1 VILTLVVSLGSP
13 VLALGGVLL
22 GLWLGQRRWKVEQIQ
37 KDRSTYD
44 NNLRAT
50 YLELWDI
57 VEDAHI
63 KMRNSTVG
71 LSAEEFGGHIAD
83 VNNFMIRKG
92 LYIERKDRYLVLE
105 YLFWTNEF
113 LRRVVSS
120 DEGRAY
126 VAISLANDELP
137 SMVEELEL
145 ISQKADQLRSS
156 LRTRIRL
163 VIGAPS
169 SNGWNPA
176 ERPSAQLISQM
187 QELAASVQSGR
198 EARRQPILRPPDD
211 STPPEGH
218 PWGDSDDWI

>member
-1 VILTLVVSLGSP
+1 MALTLVLSLASP
-13 VLALGGVLL
+13 VLALGGVVL
-22 GLWLGQRRWKVEQIQ
+22 GLWLGQRRWKAEQVQ
-37 KDRSTYD
+37 KDRSTYE

-57 VEDAHI
+57 VEDVHI

-126 VAISLANDELP
+126 IVMSLANDELP
-137 SMVEELEL
+137 SMVQELEL
-145 ISQKADQLRSS
+145 IRKKADQLRSA
-156 LRTRIRL
+156 LRARIRL
-163 VIGAPS
+163 VVGAPS
-169 SNGWNPA
+169 SEGWTPD
-176 ERPSAQLISQM
+176 ERPSEQLMQQM
-187 QELAASVQSGR
+187 QELAIEVESIRKIEIQHPLPSPNDFTPD
-198 EARRQPILRPPDD
+198 EPDD
-211 STPPEGH
+211 F
-218 PWGDSDDWI
+218 I